1 MRCVVAAIVML
12 AVSAAP
18 VAARDDKPNPFPK
31 PAPNSPDEP
40 LAKKLSLTRGAE
52 FLDAAAV
59 NWTNKRQCATCHTN
73 VAFLIARPLVKEA
86 PSAAMADV
94 RAFFE
99 KRVANWDGPGEDDR
113 PRNQSEVVVTAVA
126 LAINDARTTGKLQP
140 ITRKALERMWKRQRD
155 DGSWDWEKCDW
166 PPLEYDDYYGVVFAA
181 LGVGLAPGKYAQTEQ
196 ARAGL
201 EKIRAYLKKNPAPN
215 LHHRALLLWA
225 SMQVDGLMTADERD
239 QTVKDLLAAQKDD
252 GGWSLPSLGD
262 WKGFDG
268 RPNNLKAPSDGY
280 ATGFAVYVLRQ
291 AGRPA
296 KDAAVQRGVAWLK
309 KNQRESGRWFTQSLN
324 TDRTHYISHAGTAFA
339 LMALKACD
347 VKEEE

>member
-1 MRCVVAAIVML
+1 MNRYHRCLLCLAIAGLVAAGAAFADESL
-12 AVSAAP
+12 KVS
-18 VAARDDKPNPFPK
+18 PNT
-31 PAPNSPDEP
+31 PDEP
-40 LAKKLSLTRGAE
+40 LARKLSLEKTAE
-52 FLDAAAV
+52 FLDATSL
-59 NWTNKRQCATCHTN
+59 NWTEQRKCGTCHTN
-73 VAFLIARPLVKEA
+73 YPYLMARPTLKNSEA
-86 PSAAMADV
+86 HN
-94 RAFFE
+94 RIRTFFE
-99 KRVANWDGPGEDDR
+99 KRVANWDGPGDDDR
-113 PRNQSEVVVTAVA
+113 PRNHSEVVVTAVA

-201 EKIRAYLKKNPAPN
+201 EKIRTYLKKNPAPN

-239 QTVKDLLAAQKDD
+239 KTVKDLLAAQKDD

-296 KDAAVQRGVAWLK
+296 KDDAVQRGVEWLK
-309 KNQRESGRWFTQSLN
+309 KNERESGRWFTQSLN